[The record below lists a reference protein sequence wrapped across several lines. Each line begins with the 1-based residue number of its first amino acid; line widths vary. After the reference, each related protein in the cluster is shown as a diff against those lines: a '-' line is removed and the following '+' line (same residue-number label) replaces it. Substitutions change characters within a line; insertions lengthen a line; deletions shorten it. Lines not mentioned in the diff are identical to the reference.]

1 MIKII
6 NDFLP
11 KPLFNYLLGVVE
23 HDTLNWNWNDRNL
36 QVNDPTPGG
45 KEVKLGKTL
54 FVDSQLSGMGK
65 EVYDKE
71 IMPLFGVFQNFIE
84 EHMQDKCKPTK
95 MIRMKLNLYPNHGEK
110 KKHGVHTD
118 ITQNGR
124 PDPTIVTSVFNFHTC
139 NAETFLLDKDRKE
152 VVAPSV
158 ANSIVIFNGT
168 HLHYGTTQTDTS
180 KRIVLNT
187 NIRKAEVDPF
197 GPPDENGRQEF
208 EPLDDYF

>member
-65 EVYDKE
+65 EIYDKE
-71 IMPLFGVFQNFIE
+71 ITPKLMAKLQYKNKHQVPKLKKIVF
-84 EHMQDKCKPTK
+84 
-95 MIRMKLNLYPNHGEK
+95 
-110 KKHGVHTD
+110 
-118 ITQNGR
+118 
-124 PDPTIVTSVFNFHTC
+124 
-139 NAETFLLDKDRKE
+139 
-152 VVAPSV
+152 
-158 ANSIVIFNGT
+158 
-168 HLHYGTTQTDTS
+168 
-180 KRIVLNT
+180 
-187 NIRKAEVDPF
+187 
-197 GPPDENGRQEF
+197 
-208 EPLDDYF
+208 

>member
-54 FVDSQLSGMGK
+54 FVDSQLSGTGK

-71 IMPLFGVFQNFIE
+71 IMPLFGHLSV
-84 EHMQDKCKPTK
+84 
-95 MIRMKLNLYPNHGEK
+95 RYPN
-110 KKHGVHTD
+110 
-118 ITQNGR
+118 
-124 PDPTIVTSVFNFHTC
+124 VF
-139 NAETFLLDKDRKE
+139 LSR
-152 VVAPSV
+152 
-158 ANSIVIFNGT
+158 
-168 HLHYGTTQTDTS
+168 
-180 KRIVLNT
+180 
-187 NIRKAEVDPF
+187 
-197 GPPDENGRQEF
+197 
-208 EPLDDYF
+208 

>member
-36 QVNDPTPGG
+36 QVNDTTPGG

-71 IMPLFGVFQNFIE
+71 PGEFVAKFI
-84 EHMQDKCKPTK
+84 
-95 MIRMKLNLYPNHGEK
+95 
-110 KKHGVHTD
+110 
-118 ITQNGR
+118 
-124 PDPTIVTSVFNFHTC
+124 
-139 NAETFLLDKDRKE
+139 
-152 VVAPSV
+152 
-158 ANSIVIFNGT
+158 IF
-168 HLHYGTTQTDTS
+168 
-180 KRIVLNT
+180 RIVCLWYFYGNLISYIKLYSKDT
-187 NIRKAEVDPF
+187 ISFKAF
-197 GPPDENGRQEF
+197 
-208 EPLDDYF
+208 

>member
-11 KPLFNYLLGVVE
+11 KPLFNYLLSVVE

-36 QVNDPTPGG
+36 QVNDTTPGG
-45 KEVKLGKTL
+45 NEVKLGKTL

-71 IMPLFGVFQNFIE
+71 IMPLFGVFQSFIE
-84 EHMQDKCKPTK
+84 EHMQDRCKPTK

-118 ITQNGR
+118 ITQNGM

-139 NAETFLLDKDRKE
+139 NGYTKILSPDKPETL
-152 VVAPSV
+152 VPSI
-158 ANSIVIFNGT
+158 ANSIVIFDNPLPHAGVS
-168 HLHYGTTQTDTS
+168 QTDIDR
-180 KRIVLNT
+180 RIVLNMNVQRT
-187 NIRKAEVDPF
+187 IEDDNI
-197 GPPDENGRQEF
+197 
-208 EPLDDYF
+208 

>member
-11 KPLFNYLLGVVE
+11 KPLFNYLLSVVE

-36 QVNDPTPGG
+36 QANDTTPGG
-45 KEVKLGKTL
+45 EEVKLGKTL

-71 IMPLFGVFQNFIE
+71 IMPLFGVFQSFIE
-84 EHMQDKCKPTK
+84 EHMQDRCKPTK

-139 NAETFLLDKDRKE
+139 NAETFLLPCVSGE
-152 VVAPSV
+152 LILFPSNLRHSV
-158 ANSIVIFNGT
+158 PTNQGEEERISLSFNTFSIDSLGSEESLT
-168 HLHYGTTQTDTS
+168 HLDIR
-180 KRIVLNT
+180 RIMNES
-187 NIRKAEVDPF
+187 N
-197 GPPDENGRQEF
+197 
-208 EPLDDYF
+208 

>member
-71 IMPLFGVFQNFIE
+71 IMPLFGVF
-84 EHMQDKCKPTK
+84 M
-95 MIRMKLNLYPNHGEK
+95 
-110 KKHGVHTD
+110 
-118 ITQNGR
+118 
-124 PDPTIVTSVFNFHTC
+124 
-139 NAETFLLDKDRKE
+139 
-152 VVAPSV
+152 PSSNRSTPSFWTGSPSMDLIH
-158 ANSIVIFNGT
+158 ASRSIDV
-168 HLHYGTTQTDTS
+168 YS
-180 KRIVLNT
+180 
-187 NIRKAEVDPF
+187 
-197 GPPDENGRQEF
+197 
-208 EPLDDYF
+208 

>member
-11 KPLFNYLLGVVE
+11 KPLFNYLLSVVE

-36 QVNDPTPGG
+36 QVNDTTPGG
-45 KEVKLGKTL
+45 NEVKLGKTL

-71 IMPLFGVFQNFIE
+71 IMPLFGVFQSFIE
-84 EHMQDKCKPTK
+84 EHMQDRCKPTK

-118 ITQNGR
+118 ITQNGM

-139 NAETFLLDKDRKE
+139 NAETFWNFRELERTRSP
-152 VVAPSV
+152 VA
-158 ANSIVIFNGT
+158 
-168 HLHYGTTQTDTS
+168 
-180 KRIVLNT
+180 R
-187 NIRKAEVDPF
+187 
-197 GPPDENGRQEF
+197 
-208 EPLDDYF
+208 